1 MLILSGLCLQTV
13 CDVMLRSWSRR
24 TLGETYSSS
33 SVLMV
38 AELVKLTASLVAG
51 GVHPCHLLVLL
62 RKSTPAAVPA
72 VAFLVMNMLQFDA
85 VARLDASTFTV
96 GLQTKT
102 LWSAIFSMWLLGRKT
117 SLRKWRALLVLVA
130 GVALIVHQSGYDLQL
145 FASVDGFVVGLAEL
159 ALQTALGGFTSV
171 YIEKYLKGS
180 AASLSIWEV
189 NVQMAVWSA
198 VGYAFLAS
206 FPRPAATFDDWSL
219 TTCGIV
225 ATSATG
231 GILVASCLKYTDAVL
246 KNFPTSVS
254 VVLVTYGSAIFLNGP
269 ATFPTAVGSLL
280 VAISVFNYA
289 EPEAIGGAVGI
300 KRQNSAPGSV
310 ASLTVRRTPSQQ
322 NLVGGC

>member
-1 MLILSGLCLQTV
+1 
-13 CDVMLRSWSRR
+13 
-24 TLGETYSSS
+24 
-33 SVLMV
+33 
-38 AELVKLTASLVAG
+38 
-51 GVHPCHLLVLL
+51 
-62 RKSTPAAVPA
+62 
-72 VAFLVMNMLQFDA
+72 
-85 VARLDASTFTV
+85 
-96 GLQTKT
+96 
-102 LWSAIFSMWLLGRKT
+102 MWLLGRKT

-130 GVALIVHQSGYDLQL
+130 GVALIVHQSGYDLCDSPLASRRLSSAVVGGKSGRGSKNSSMAAASAESDRQL